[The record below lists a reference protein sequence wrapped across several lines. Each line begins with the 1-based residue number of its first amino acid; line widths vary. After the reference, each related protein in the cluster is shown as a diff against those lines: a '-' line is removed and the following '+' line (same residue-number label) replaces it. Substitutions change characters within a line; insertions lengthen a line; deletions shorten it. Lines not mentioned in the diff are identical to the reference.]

1 MSLSKTKPTKIYR
14 QQCIKNVYGGEK
26 KPRKLKIQEQSHDQI
41 IKNIRNPF
49 RLKKKKNEKI
59 KDRMMRDISTLFD
72 QEKDYHKPVRVC
84 SFWNNKYVEYKING
98 DRNKTLPIKEYLDVI
113 KPYIKDIINNIQKCD
128 TWKI

>member
-1 MSLSKTKPTKIYR
+1 
-14 QQCIKNVYGGEK
+14 
-26 KPRKLKIQEQSHDQI
+26 
-41 IKNIRNPF
+41 
-49 RLKKKKNEKI
+49 
-59 KDRMMRDISTLFD
+59 MMRDISTLFY

>member
-1 MSLSKTKPTKIYR
+1 
-14 QQCIKNVYGGEK
+14 
-26 KPRKLKIQEQSHDQI
+26 
-41 IKNIRNPF
+41 
-49 RLKKKKNEKI
+49 
-59 KDRMMRDISTLFD
+59 MMRDISNLFD

-84 SFWNNKYVEYKING
+84 SFWNNKYVEYEING